1 MYSVFI
7 NPSSFGGKC
16 AYKDKYG
23 EYNINKYGETIVIS
37 SPDQIICSH
46 PDNLTYTGLQ
56 DENGNNVTKLYDFM
70 TLIPTFVKEVKDNIS
85 VTLLINGEPI
95 QAQIIYGG
103 TLREFVESLID
114 KEQYNLDGTT
124 LIDNNYNKISL
135 DTPIYEDTV
144 VKIQLDPIITFRVD
158 KTFSKFDTEENEL
171 TYPASKI
178 TVPTPSVTSGYSFQY
193 WKSSDGTIYQNGM
206 TFSEPT
212 VFNAYTVPNM
222 YTVTFKN
229 CGNNDTILN
238 VPYQTIITKKD
249 YPEFEN
255 INCEK
260 TGYTFDGWH
269 KESFT
274 NSFKINLFLVIIS
287 ILIIG
292 YVIYYIIYKKNIK
305 GSDLKEWKWP
315 TPRKI

>member
-124 LIDNNYNKISL
+124 LIDNNYNKISSP
-135 DTPIYEDTV
+135 TSRP
-144 VKIQLDPIITFRVD
+144 RV
-158 KTFSKFDTEENEL
+158 
-171 TYPASKI
+171 
-178 TVPTPSVTSGYSFQY
+178 G
-193 WKSSDGTIYQNGM
+193 
-206 TFSEPT
+206 
-212 VFNAYTVPNM
+212 
-222 YTVTFKN
+222 
-229 CGNNDTILN
+229 
-238 VPYQTIITKKD
+238 
-249 YPEFEN
+249 
-255 INCEK
+255 
-260 TGYTFDGWH
+260 
-269 KESFT
+269 
-274 NSFKINLFLVIIS
+274 
-287 ILIIG
+287 
-292 YVIYYIIYKKNIK
+292 
-305 GSDLKEWKWP
+305 
-315 TPRKI
+315 